1 MQFCHVDIKLF
12 SGSIKWRAHFFKDL
26 PFIKCHNSF
35 FYIVGWA
42 ASKGLV
48 LASYALFH
56 IKAAAAAVLFWG
68 EIVMNLWAM
77 NKV

>member
-1 MQFCHVDIKLF
+1 
-12 SGSIKWRAHFFKDL
+12 
-26 PFIKCHNSF
+26 
-35 FYIVGWA
+35 VGWA